1 MADKCKNSTLQTRET
16 LNGNGASLHFHL
28 TPAAYGGAKQCGE
41 PPHHLTP
48 PCQQSRLCAEA
59 HRGIVGKPAG
69 VMQHLVI
76 GL

>member
-1 MADKCKNSTLQTRET
+1 VEMALRFIST
-16 LNGNGASLHFHL
+16 L

-69 VMQHLVI
+69 VIKNDDI
-76 GL
+76 GAILWSFL

>member
-1 MADKCKNSTLQTRET
+1 MTSENTNNVNVEMALRFIST
-16 LNGNGASLHFHL
+16 L

-69 VMQHLVI
+69 VIKNDDI
-76 GL
+76 GAILWSFL